1 MITRWK
7 SAVGRM
13 AVGIAT
19 LSAAQAGAQQART
32 PNPAVKAAPVAKPVT
47 SPATAKSTGTV
58 DVAVDD
64 GAKGTR
70 MYRYDRGSGKLT
82 LVKQLSQKEAASTT
96 AGFKALASV
105 ESSGGMSLVDP
116 GRGGA
121 VAPEGPRPPGG
132 GGGPPGGHDPGLM
145 TQADLANINRELA
158 TLKLNKAQVKLG
170 MPQQR

>member
-1 MITRWK
+1 
-7 SAVGRM
+7 M

-19 LSAAQAGAQQART
+19 LSATQAGAQQVKT
-32 PNPAVKAAPVAKPVT
+32 PNNAVKVAPAAKPVA
-47 SPATAKSTGTV
+47 SPAKAKATGAV

-70 MYRYDRGSGKLT
+70 MYRYDRSSGKLT

-105 ESSGGMSLVDP
+105 ESSGGASLVDP
-116 GRGGA
+116 DRGGA
-121 VAPEGPRPPGG
+121 VAPEGRPPK
-132 GGGPPGGHDPGLM
+132 GGGPPGGHDPDLL
-145 TQADLANINRELA
+145 TQADLANIKRELA

-170 MPQQR
+170 AARLR